1 MAPQGLPLQLE
12 LSTMDAVAAPPQQ
25 PESAV
30 KRRRRLDRAVQ
41 RRRRRRVT
49 ALYAQLRSML
59 PSIPTTTRSFNPVSL
74 TFLSTIHPRRKQR
87 VTMEEI
93 LIAAAARVKALEDT
107 AAMLEAYRAARPR
120 RTGRGV
126 AVCPATVTVSA
137 RMPAPAG
144 GALLRRVL
152 EAFERRGAR
161 VLVAT
166 MARHG
171 GGAGDVVDVTVTANA
186 AAPEV
191 VEMIRADIARI
202 N

>member
-1 MAPQGLPLQLE
+1 MATQGLPPPRPPPPA
-12 LSTMDAVAAPPQQ
+12 DCAV
-25 PESAV
+25 E
-30 KRRRRLDRAVQ
+30 RRRLLDRAVQ
-41 RRRRRRVT
+41 RRRRRRVA
-49 ALYAQLRSML
+49 ALYAELRSML
-59 PSIPTTTRSFNPVSL
+59 PSLPTTTR
-74 TFLSTIHPRRKQR
+74 R

-93 LIAAAARVKALEDT
+93 LVAAAARVKALEDT
-107 AAMLEAYRAARPR
+107 AATLEAYRAAQPR
-120 RTGRGV
+120 RTGRDV

-137 RMPAPAG
+137 RLLEPAG

-171 GGAGDVVDVTVTANA
+171 GGVGAGDVVDVTVTANA
-186 AAPEV
+186 AAPED